1 VSLRAPI
8 AVPVEIR
15 LDARAGARRVFRL
28 GWNIGEDG
36 VRLGAGLPAPFESG
50 RLVEAR
56 FRLPGGEALALPARV
71 TAGGPDRE
79 EADEPGELTF
89 IEPPGDARAV
99 LNRYVIERL
108 ELPR

>member
-15 LDARAGARRVFRL
+15 LDARAGAGRVFRL
-28 GWNIGEDG
+28 AWNVGEDG
-36 VRLGAGLPAPFESG
+36 LRLCAGLPFESH

-56 FRLPGGEALALPARV
+56 FRLPDGETFALPARI
-71 TAGGPDRE
+71 TAGGADRE
-79 EADEPGELTF
+79 APEEPAELEF
-89 IEPPGDARAV
+89 VEPPAGARAA
-99 LNRYVIERL
+99 LGRYVIDRL

>member
-15 LDARAGARRVFRL
+15 LDARAGTARVFRL
-28 GWNIGEDG
+28 AWNVGEDG
-36 VRLGAGLPAPFESG
+36 LRLVAGLPFESG

-56 FRLPGGEALALPARV
+56 FRLPGGDPLALAARV
-71 TAGGPDRE
+71 TAGGPDSE
-79 EADEPGELTF
+79 EPEPGELVF
-89 IEPPGDARAV
+89 VEPPGDARAA
-99 LNRYVIERL
+99 LGRYMIERL

>member
-28 GWNIGEDG
+28 AWSVGEDG
-36 VRLGAGLPAPFESG
+36 LRLGSGLPFESG

-56 FRLPGGEALALPARV
+56 FRLPGGETLALPARV
-71 TAGGPDRE
+71 TAGGADRE
-79 EADEPGELTF
+79 AADEPGELTF
-89 IEPPGDARAV
+89 VEPPGDARDA
-99 LNRYVIERL
+99 LGRYVIERL

>member
-15 LDARAGARRVFRL
+15 LDARAGAPRVFRL
-28 GWNIGEDG
+28 ASNVGEDG
-36 VRLGAGLPAPFESG
+36 LRLGAGLPFETG

-56 FRLPGGEALALPARV
+56 FRLPDGEPLALPARV
-71 TAGGPDRE
+71 TGGGVDRE
-79 EADEPGELTF
+79 PADEPGELTF
-89 IEPPGDARAV
+89 IEPPRDARAA
-99 LNRYVIERL
+99 LNAYVIDRL

>member
-28 GWNIGEDG
+28 AWNVGEDG
-36 VRLGAGLPAPFESG
+36 LRLADGLPFESG

-56 FRLPGGEALALPARV
+56 FRLPDGEAFALPARV
-71 TAGGPDRE
+71 TAGGPDQE
-79 EADEPGELTF
+79 TPEPGELAF
-89 IEPPGDARAV
+89 IEPPADARAA
-99 LNRYVIERL
+99 LGRYVIDRL

>member
-28 GWNIGEDG
+28 AWNVGEDG
-36 VRLGAGLPAPFESG
+36 LRLGTGLPFESG
-50 RLVEAR
+50 RIVEAR
-56 FRLPGGEALALPARV
+56 FRLPDGEALALAARV
-71 TAGGPDRE
+71 EAGGADRE
-79 EADEPGELTF
+79 AADEPGELLF
-89 IEPPGDARAV
+89 VEPPGDARAA
-99 LNRYVIERL
+99 LGRYVIERL

>member
-8 AVPVEIR
+8 AIPVEIR
-15 LDARAGARRVFRL
+15 LDARAGAQRVFRL
-28 GWNIGEDG
+28 AWNVGEDG
-36 VRLGAGLPAPFESG
+36 LRLGAGLPFETG

-56 FRLPGGEALALPARV
+56 FRLPGGESFALPARV

-79 EADEPGELTF
+79 EADEAGELIF
-89 IEPPGDARAV
+89 VEPPSDARAA
-99 LNRYVIERL
+99 LSNYVIGRL

>member
-15 LDARAGARRVFRL
+15 LDARAGAQRVFRL
-28 GWNIGEDG
+28 AWNVGEDG
-36 VRLGAGLPAPFESG
+36 LRLGAGLPFETG

-56 FRLPGGEALALPARV
+56 FRLPGGEPFALRAHV
-71 TAGGPDRE
+71 TAGGVDRE

-89 IEPPGDARAV
+89 VEPPSDARAV
-99 LNRYVIERL
+99 LNSYVIERL